1 MTNQA
6 SGLTDRM
13 ISIDVLRGLAMFLII
28 GGTGDIGGAPVGPA
42 FTTLF
47 GENFAKAAAIQ
58 FSYPFTEGLLLSFI
72 AMPMFLFVVGL
83 VIPFSMRRRVV
94 QTNNNKKLIYRDII
108 KRSLI
113 LFLFG
118 LIAGGHLLRFEWAHL
133 EIYNNVLEYIA
144 IGYLISAILVLNTS
158 IKVQLFITIGLL
170 LLYWLLFVFI
180 PVPGWDGETY
190 SGKMNLAIFVDNSVM
205 GPFHRP
211 GSGRL
216 LSTITLVANMLIGVL
231 VGHMIFS
238 DRKKEEKTKMLFIY
252 GFGMLVIGIIWGL
265 FYPVIRTLWTGSYV
279 LETCGI
285 TTLVLAIFYYL
296 NDVKGYTRWS
306 FFFFVLGVNSITV
319 YMMAHLFDFRLIGNI
334 FVGGFARFVPPN
346 FQNFIEAVAAQ
357 AIIWLILLAMYRKK
371 IFLKV

>member
-6 SGLTDRM
+6 LNLNDR
-13 ISIDVLRGLAMFLII
+13 ITSIDVLRGLAMFLII
-28 GGTGDIGGAPVGPA
+28 GGTGDIGGAPVIPA

-47 GENFAKAAAIQ
+47 GENFANAAAIQ
-58 FSYPFTEGLLLSFI
+58 FSYPFTTGLRLSFI

-83 VIPFSMRRRVV
+83 VIPFSMSRRIS
-94 QTNNNKKLIYRDII
+94 QTNNNKKLIYRSII

-118 LIAGGHLLRFEWAHL
+118 LIAGGHLLHFEWAHL

-144 IGYLISAILVLNTS
+144 IGYLVSSLLVLNTS
-158 IKVQLFITIGLL
+158 VKVQVIIVVVLL
-170 LLYWLLFVFI
+170 ILYWLLFVFI

-190 SGKMNLAIFVDNSVM
+190 SGKMNLAILVDNSVL

-216 LSTITLVANMLIGVL
+216 LSTITLVANMLLGVL
-231 VGHMIFS
+231 VGHLIFGN
-238 DRKKEEKTKMLFIY
+238 REKRDKVKMLLIY
-252 GFGMLVIGIIWGL
+252 GIGMLFAGIIWGL
-265 FYPVIRTLWTGSYV
+265 VFPVIRTLWTSSYV

-285 TTLVLAIFYYL
+285 TTLVLAFFYYII
-296 NDVKGYTRWS
+296 DVRGYSRWA

-319 YMMAHLFDFRLIGNI
+319 YMMAHLFDFKLIGNI
-334 FVGGFARFVPPN
+334 FVGGFAKFVPPN
-346 FQNFIEAVAAQ
+346 FQNFIEASAAMT
-357 AIIWLILLAMYRKK
+357 IIWLILLAMYRKK
-371 IFLKV
+371 VFIKI